1 VKYSSSREAL
11 ASRSHV
17 LSYSMHFSVLNKVR
31 ALTPHARSHTSC
43 ASHHFDPRVL
53 VCLYELIEVTSVV
66 HRSLQQKKAQSV
78 QERTLSIHSRFKHT
92 RNTMAVRN
100 SPPPSKEMSRGKS
113 VRKSTTIKG
122 AVAYLSYSGQTKVDP
137 MAHLSSLTDNR
148 SNHPAVARSCL
159 QLNQYVGSDQTSPI
173 HDAMHAKTMNSMFSA
188 LSECLQSHQDRRCR
202 ILAAKTLALCA
213 RATFAKIRH
222 SPLLFAVRDG
232 TLHRLEDEVGTD
244 IPVAL
249 CTAALDDHDD
259 GVSASAVEALGILT
273 LTSSAMVGTIVDD
286 LLLRQI
292 EGIAHNRPS
301 PYSPSLADLSDEDP
315 SIPQMELQS
324 RVFENV
330 LLPRIWRLV
339 KRIIQFA
346 SPDDTLRTIPFLTSA
361 LVHLVKLMPN
371 STLGMDRATFAKR
384 WIEVDILGLVTEVVT
399 DVIIPACQS
408 SNDSGLAYLSA
419 LAGLRLAHVC
429 PYTSWSHAVCTYSA
443 RVVMQEL
450 SARPSI
456 VENTLSLLSA
466 LLISLRALP
475 LAERMTSLEVA
486 VNEVRFLPA
495 TTLVPMPVTSAGI
508 KIGKYMRRSARM
520 GIMSEIALSILIDG
534 PSEGLR
540 SKYLKDYLSAPEVVA
555 LLISRRQMKNSRK
568 WTSSQSVLSASNDG
582 TSDSNSAPGGKTPN
596 EAFTGTH
603 VAEEFVLAFCS
614 VASIYGRK
622 VMGRSRQSRQA
633 QEWLRCALAILSSG
647 CSACVNWKPR
657 TSVANEQEEDDNV
670 NSLYTMLA
678 ACQASYVQLL
688 YECFHAVGFLSSTS
702 SVALHLFPL
711 STPPR
716 MFLLEELSLA
726 IASLNE
732 CTLIKGSQFAFA
744 KDISALADQFLDYKF
759 SEGIPSRHV
768 RIALIAVLADR
779 WVQSLDSERASRSG
793 DASNLNEMTARDLL
807 ATLSSEISSLC
818 RNLHQGTGD
827 SQVNL
832 KYLDVCVACAE
843 SIALMAC
850 DWARRHGSSPHG
862 DAEGFR
868 SDVDEDVTLIVST
881 AIAALEGKN
890 LRDNDETD
898 HVEPHSLRPYPM
910 LPICAEAVKRIQSV
924 TVGQGINTYGV
935 KPAIHSLLVTTA
947 GRDFNRRLA
956 NNDGTDLPTRYA
968 DVRRSPFIVTGPQE
982 GVLEPIFVG
991 DAGIHAYFVQYC
1003 LQVMRS
1009 RIDQSLQ
1016 SSALLDVDGPNIRN
1030 ADGEERDGV
1039 IRARNWLRL
1048 EYSQPSAARLTP
1060 RGSRVSCVG
1069 AVKTLSGAS
1078 DPVTFVIAYSMRRC
1092 PRYDCEMEFKTF
1104 VTLRVHNVTAV
1115 KIPLGIRMDLRVTQ
1129 QRSAF
1134 EVEDDEEGGGDD
1146 DHVLAAHT
1154 AVFKHEIKPGEQV
1167 TWEVA
1172 LENWPIKGFLE
1183 LHPSVTFREVDT
1195 EHVPPKMVSV
1205 TPFYKEEDNFSVE
1218 ETVKRSDD
1226 DTDDNSASV
1235 EERTI
1240 GEDEDESTDVTL
1252 TAEPVQ
1258 LSPMLGMQPCPLIF
1272 FRGRHGDVSSF
1283 RFMWYQMPHR
1293 MGEMIL
1299 YPNQLPGRLIGSSS
1313 DDYGAAVARL
1323 ACINPIDEFIDSVGT
1338 ATRGWAFLTLTGKR
1352 LLCLMVESTVMD
1364 ENNMETPTS
1373 TLHFRADDEAL
1384 LFSIL
1389 GSDVTRNA
1397 VVHSLT
1403 GNQWACASDDG
1414 GLMGF

>member
-1 VKYSSSREAL
+1 
-11 ASRSHV
+11 
-17 LSYSMHFSVLNKVR
+17 M
-31 ALTPHARSHTSC
+31 T
-43 ASHHFDPRVL
+43 
-53 VCLYELIEVTSVV
+53 
-66 HRSLQQKKAQSV
+66 
-78 QERTLSIHSRFKHT
+78 
-92 RNTMAVRN
+92 
-100 SPPPSKEMSRGKS
+100 
-113 VRKSTTIKG
+113 
-122 AVAYLSYSGQTKVDP
+122 
-137 MAHLSSLTDNR
+137 HLSSLTDNR

-159 QLNQYVGSDQTSPI
+159 QLNQFVGSDQTPPI
-173 HDAMHAKTMNSMFSA
+173 HDAMHAKTMTSMFSA
-188 LSECLQSHQDRRCR
+188 LSECLQSHQDRQCR

-273 LTSSAMVGTIVDD
+273 LTSSALVGTIVDD
-286 LLLRQI
+286 LLLRQV
-292 EGIAHNRPS
+292 EAIAHNRPS

-346 SPDDTLRTIPFLTSA
+346 SPDDILKTIPFLTLA

-371 STLGMDRATFAKR
+371 SALGMDRATFAKR
-384 WIEVDILGLVTEVVT
+384 WIEVDILGLVNEVVT
-399 DVIIPACQS
+399 TLIIPACLS

-429 PYTSWSHAVCTYSA
+429 PYASWSHAVCTYSA
-443 RVVMQEL
+443 RVVTQEL
-450 SARPSI
+450 SATPSV
-456 VENTLSLLSA
+456 VENTSSLLAA

-475 LAERMTSLEVA
+475 LSERMTSLEVA
-486 VNEVRFLPA
+486 INEVRFLPA
-495 TTLVPMPVTSAGI
+495 TTLVPPPVTCAGI

-520 GIMSEIALSILIDG
+520 GIITEIALSILIDG

-540 SKYLKDYLSAPEVVA
+540 SKYVKDFLSSQEVAA
-555 LLISRRQMKNSRK
+555 LLNGRRQVKSSRK
-568 WTSSQSVLSASNDG
+568 RSSTAQSVASAANDG
-582 TSDSNSAPGGKTPN
+582 TSDNHSAPGGKTPN

-603 VAEEFVLAFCS
+603 VAEEFVLALCS
-614 VASIYGRK
+614 VASAYGRK
-622 VMGRSRQSRQA
+622 VMGRSRQNRQA
-633 QEWLRCALAILSSG
+633 HEWLRCAMAILASG

-657 TSVANEQEEDDNV
+657 AFVAAELEEEDDT

-678 ACQASYVQLL
+678 GCQASYVQLL
-688 YECFHAVGFLSSTS
+688 FECFHAVGFLSSSS

-716 MFLLEELSLA
+716 VFLLEELSHA

-732 CTLIKGSQFAFA
+732 CALIQGSQFALA
-744 KDISALADQFLDYKF
+744 KEISVLVDQFLDYKF
-759 SEGIPSRHV
+759 REGIPSRHV
-768 RIALIAVLADR
+768 RIALLAVLTDH
-779 WVQSLDSERASRSG
+779 WVQSLDSETASRAG
-793 DASNLNEMTARDLL
+793 KASHLNEMNARDLL
-807 ATLSSEISSLC
+807 ATLSSEMSSLC
-818 RNLHQGTGD
+818 RNLRQGSGD
-827 SQVNL
+827 SQLNL

-850 DWARRHGSSPHG
+850 DWGRRHASSTNG
-862 DAEGFR
+862 DAVGFR
-868 SDVDEDVTLIVST
+868 SDVDEDVAFIVST
-881 AIAALEGKN
+881 ATAALEGKN
-890 LRDNDETD
+890 LRENDESD
-898 HVEPHSLRPYPM
+898 HVESHAVLPFPM
-910 LPICAEAVKRIQSV
+910 LPICAEALKRIQSV

-947 GRDFNRRLA
+947 GRDFHRRLA
-956 NNDGTDLPTRYA
+956 SNEGKDLPTKYA
-968 DVRRSPFIVTGPQE
+968 DVQRSPFIVSDPQE
-982 GVLEPIFVG
+982 GVLEPLFVG

-1003 LQVMRS
+1003 LQVIRS
-1009 RIDQSLQ
+1009 RIDQSLP
-1016 SSALLDVDGPNIRN
+1016 SSALSDLDGPIIR
-1030 ADGEERDGV
+1030 DEDDEERQGV
-1039 IRARNWLRL
+1039 MRARNWLRL
-1048 EYSQPSAARLTP
+1048 DYSQPSAARLTP
-1060 RGSRVSCVG
+1060 LASRVSCAG

-1078 DPVTFVIAYSMRRC
+1078 DPVVFVIAYSMRRC

-1115 KIPLGIRMDLRVTQ
+1115 RIPLGVRMDLRVTQ

-1134 EVEDDEEGGGDD
+1134 EVEDDAEGGADD
-1146 DHVLAAHT
+1146 DQILAAHT
-1154 AVFKHEIKPGEQV
+1154 AVFKHEIKPGDQV

-1183 LHPSVTFREVDT
+1183 LHPSVTFREIDT
-1195 EHVPPKMVSV
+1195 EHVPPKMVSI
-1205 TPFYKEEDNFSVE
+1205 TPFYKEEDTVSMD
-1218 ETVKRSDD
+1218 ETFKRSDD
-1226 DTDDNSASV
+1226 DTEDNSASV

-1258 LSPMLGMQPCPLIF
+1258 LSPMLGMQPCPLVF

-1299 YPNQLPGRLIGSSS
+1299 YPNQLLGRLIGSSS
-1313 DDYGAAVARL
+1313 DDYGAAIARL
-1323 ACINPIDEFIDSVGT
+1323 ACINPIDEFIHSVGT
-1338 ATRGWAFLTLTGKR
+1338 ATRGWAFLTLTGKH

-1364 ENNMETPTS
+1364 ENNIETPTS

-1403 GNQWACASDDG
+1403 GNQWACASDDAV
-1414 GLMGF
+1414 LMGF